1 MFTLNCNGRPVDM
14 AKPLIMGI
22 LNYTED
28 SFYAGSRVHTEN
40 QAVQRALRMVAD
52 GADIVDIGA
61 QSTRPGSLRL
71 NAADEIKKITGL
83 IPAIKKSTNTL
94 VSIDTYHSEVA
105 RCAVEL
111 GADMVN
117 DISGGTMDEKMI
129 ETVGKLNVPYI
140 CMHIKGTP
148 ENMQQ
153 HTDYKDIL
161 DEILNFFIHKIEQ
174 CRLAGID
181 DIIIDPG
188 FGFAKSVRQNLFLLK
203 NLRVFKILDK
213 PVLAGLSRKS
223 TIYKLLHT
231 TSDQALNGTTVLNTL
246 AIQNG
251 AQILR
256 VHDVKEAKEVVTL
269 MGHYL
274 SSTPV

>member
-1 MFTLNCNGRPVDM
+1 MFTLNCNGRPVELS
-14 AKPLIMGI
+14 KPLIMGI

-28 SFYAGSRVHTEN
+28 SFYPGSRVKN
-40 QAVQRALRMVAD
+40 DNDALRKATLMVEE
-52 GADIVDIGA
+52 GADIIDIGA
-61 QSTRPGSLRL
+61 QSTRPGSERL
-71 NAADEIKKITGL
+71 NADEEIKKIGHL
-83 IPAIKKSTNTL
+83 IPALRNSTDKL
-94 VSIDTYHSEVA
+94 ISIDTYHAEVA
-105 RCAVEL
+105 QRAVEL
-111 GADMVN
+111 GADIVN

-129 ETVGKLNVPYI
+129 ETVGHLKVPYI

-148 ENMQQ
+148 ENMQR
-153 HTDYKDIL
+153 HTNYKDIL
-161 DEILNFFIHKIEQ
+161 DEILGFFIHKIDQ
-174 CRLAGID
+174 CRLAGIH

-188 FGFAKSVRQNLFLLK
+188 FGFAKTPHQNLFLLK
-203 NLRVFKILDK
+203 NLPVFKILGK

-231 TSDQALNGTTVLNTL
+231 TSEAALNGTTVLNTL

-269 MGHYL
+269 MGQYL
-274 SSTPV
+274 CNT